1 MADAHDIQSWLN
13 GDLLR
18 SKRFKEQYPLIGLI
32 VGLVFLYI
40 LTGYQAVKQQ
50 HRLSDTKKEMLDAKF
65 RYMTISAQLTN
76 ATRQS
81 QVLEALREN
90 GSNLKE
96 NTVPPVKIKNEE
108 LRINVRRAKK
118 YGMALRSDL
127 YVHCAGF
134 CGGVG
139 QDHLYP
145 GRRTKRMVEG
155 GGEASADSPS
165 YSCHTR

>member
-96 NTVPPVKIKNEE
+96 NTVPPVKITN
-108 LRINVRRAKK
+108 
-118 YGMALRSDL
+118 
-127 YVHCAGF
+127 
-134 CGGVG
+134 
-139 QDHLYP
+139 
-145 GRRTKRMVEG
+145 
-155 GGEASADSPS
+155 
-165 YSCHTR
+165 